1 LRLVVDAS
9 VAVKWVLP
17 DSAQEPDSDRA
28 AELLRAVR
36 DRRVDIIQPPHW
48 FAEVV
53 AVLARLRPEVVAE
66 AVDLLDAMELAVA
79 TDAEVY
85 KRASRIAA
93 QLGQHVFDTL
103 YHAVALEHDAVVVT
117 ADARYLRRASA
128 LGGMVALADWV
139 PPSEAPE
146 AD

>member
-1 LRLVVDAS
+1 
-9 VAVKWVLP
+9 
-17 DSAQEPDSDRA
+17 
-28 AELLRAVR
+28 
-36 DRRVDIIQPPHW
+36 
-48 FAEVV
+48 
-53 AVLARLRPEVVAE
+53 
-66 AVDLLDAMELAVA
+66 MA